1 MVTTIML
8 MTVLTA
14 LVKAIIFSDNRT
26 SKSFFFDTSLQ
37 LNVPKHYGIITF
49 GPMYEDNEDIR
60 ISVDPDTLD
69 VFANFEV
76 ESEIDAG
83 CLDYIEI
90 TWDVQ
95 DPSSIGHDIFNI
107 YKKVDTKGCANICEK
122 RSEEIQ
128 IVEER
133 IREVA
138 KNMNNK
144 IVNIKVDY

>member
-1 MVTTIML
+1 MATTIML
-8 MTVLTA
+8 MTVLTD
-14 LVKAIIFSDNRT
+14 LVKAIIFSNDRT
-26 SKSFFFDTSLQ
+26 SKSFFFDTNLQ
-37 LNVPKHYGIITF
+37 LNVPNHYGIIAF

-83 CLDYIEI
+83 YLDYIEI
-90 TWDVQ
+90 TWDIQ
-95 DPSSIGHDIFNI
+95 DPSSIGRDIFNI
-107 YKKVDTKGCANICEK
+107 YKKVDTKGCIDICEE
-122 RSEEIQ
+122 RFEEMQ
-128 IVEER
+128 IVKER